1 MAGMKIHSVKRSLAR
16 LAVAIPVLA
25 VAMQCAP
32 REPRTDAERAARG
45 RELIERMGK
54 KLNATPAFI
63 LSTDERSE
71 WIRQSGVV
79 PVALTRETVVRKP
92 DRLHFKTAGDLQV
105 EGWYDGIGLTVVMH
119 KEKVFAQARMPET
132 LDRVLDTLHER
143 YGIATPIGDF
153 VYSNPAHAL
162 LSDTTTGGW
171 VGRETINGQSTDHLA
186 FKDKGVNWEVWLAT
200 GDQLPRKSR
209 AEFPEEKRL
218 RKVEITFTNWNLAP
232 TIPGDVFTPK
242 VPPDYEGIAMVQ
254 RARVLRNLPP
264 DPAPASNP
272 IKK

>member
-1 MAGMKIHSVKRSLAR
+1 MAGMKIHAFNRSSGAWLTLA
-16 LAVAIPVLA
+16 ISVLA
-25 VAMQCAP
+25 VSIQCAP

-45 RELIERMGK
+45 RELIETMSK
-54 KLNATPAFI
+54 KLSATPAFI
-63 LSTDERSE
+63 VSTTERSE
-71 WIRQSGVV
+71 RIRPSGVV
-79 PVALTRETVVRKP
+79 PFAVTRETVVRKP
-92 DRLHFKTAGDLQV
+92 DRLYFKTAGDTQV

-119 KEKVFAQARMPET
+119 KDKVFAQARMPET

-143 YGIATPIGDF
+143 YGIATPIGDL

-171 VGRETINGQSTDHLA
+171 VGRETINGQPTDHLA

-209 AEFPEEKRL
+209 AEFTEAKRL

-232 TIPGDVFTPK
+232 TIPSDVFTPK

-264 DPAPASNP
+264 EPAPGA